1 MFFGGGGGGRGRG
14 GPAKKQV
21 AKCKPTK
28 VAFKVS
34 LEDIYNGKVV
44 KFENKR
50 TRCCEKC
57 NGKGGENVETCK
69 QCKGKGMVIQMY
81 QMGPGMYQQVQ
92 KHCDKCKGEG

>member
-1 MFFGGGGGGRGRG
+1 MFFGGGGRGRG

-34 LEDIYNGKVV
+34 LEDIYNGKIV